1 MSEEKKYFF
10 FLLIISFAQTIYL
23 NLISLFH
30 FNEKMTVIVAFI
42 LEFLLIVFF
51 IVIFLKIR
59 KNFVLNKYKIFIIF
73 LLFIISQYI
82 IFLGIICGIADIL
95 TNNITY
101 LNFISSDLIAYLIL
115 LLIWLIF
122 VSLFFLFRKA
132 F

>member
-42 LEFLLIVFF
+42 LEFLPIVFF